1 MGGRARGDGR
11 SRRAGSRAASVEATG
26 AASARCRRGGRG
38 FVARQLTVHASLFA
52 VRTTRSYVKRRLR
65 RWRSRAR
72 RSRPRGNGRRRRS
85 GRSGGPGPRRSG
97 RTNDR
102 ARTDGSIAL
111 EECQRTRGRTA
122 PRAGMCANQ
131 YVHEHSAV
139 RWTVHGT
146 LLSLV
151 DEGLRAVRWAASAHL
166 VMCSR

>member
-1 MGGRARGDGR
+1 VGGRARGDGG

-38 FVARQLTVHASLFA
+38 LGRRPLTVHVSLFA

-72 RSRPRGNGRRRRS
+72 RSRPPGNGRRRRS
-85 GRSGGPGPRRSG
+85 GPGPRRSG

-111 EECQRTRGRTA
+111 EECQSTRGRTA

-139 RWTVHGT
+139 RWTVHGK

-151 DEGLRAVRWAASAHL
+151 DEGIRAVRWAASAHL